1 MQYRAELVHP
11 DKDMKEHFGT
21 QALLE
26 IAWDKIWHKKSR
38 WSDTELISNINRE
51 FICYWAVMFQMAIK
65 STKLRLQAKQSK
77 YERSRSGSKKLQVT
91 WQSIHR
97 TLGVLPR
104 TIVPLLTMSRGF

>member
-1 MQYRAELVHP
+1 MYTKRDMQ
-11 DKDMKEHFGT
+11 DHFGT

-38 WSDTELISNINRE
+38 WSDIELIDNINRE

-65 STKLRLQAKQSK
+65 STKVRLQAKQSK

-91 WQSIHR
+91 WQSIR
-97 TLGVLPR
+97 RRFNALLRMPR
-104 TIVPLLTMSRGF
+104 PC